1 MGFAAEHVVPHPPWD
16 SNTDEVVVVVAA
28 SGKGTTT
35 IPAYCTHV
43 IISTNGDH
51 AEAVFISPDNTDIDS
66 GLLFNEDAG
75 DVRVG
80 FPVTAGVVISFH
92 NSSGTTEITVNVVRF
107 YNQPSN

>member
-1 MGFAAEHVVPHPPWD
+1 MGFAAEQVVPQPPWD
-16 SNTDEVVVVVAA
+16 SNTDEVTVALA
-28 SGKGTTT
+28 SSATGTTT

-51 AEAVFISPDNTDIDS
+51 AAAIFISPDNTDVDS
-66 GLLFNEDAG
+66 GLLFNEDTG

-80 FPVTAGVVISFH
+80 FPVTAGAVISFH
-92 NSSGTTEITVNVVRF
+92 NSDGANSIVINVVRF